1 MTFPI
6 ENQATIK
13 RRILD
18 ICQSQARTIVDIVRE
33 LALTVDSVAEKKPR
47 ATKTHYEGMLKLI
60 ADNDKLRTTLLE
72 EVASAGSLLTSR
84 EEFLRLMFCMT
95 TIADYAEALGFRLMG
110 ATDRNWKMEKKY
122 MERLSE
128 ILSLVLSEVTRMK
141 ETLHSLAFDPDK
153 AVELSKSVEELERK
167 IDINSRN
174 LDFEILS
181 GKLPLQEIFL
191 LRDIVG
197 RAEEIADLGVDVV
210 DLIRV
215 IALTG

>member
-6 ENQATIK
+6 ENQPTIK

-18 ICQSQARTIVDIVRE
+18 VCQNQARTIVDIVRE
-33 LALTVDSVAEKKPR
+33 LVLMVDSVAERKPR

-110 ATDRNWKMEKKY
+110 ATDRNWKMDAKF
-122 MERLSE
+122 MASLSE

-153 AVELSKSVEELERK
+153 AVELSKSVEDLERK

-181 GKLPLQEIFL
+181 SKLPLQEILL

>member
-6 ENQATIK
+6 QKESTIK

-18 ICQSQARTIVDIVRE
+18 VCQNQARTIVDIMRE
-33 LALTVDSVAEKKPR
+33 LALMVDSVAEKKPR

-84 EEFLRLMFCMT
+84 EDFLRLMFCMT

-110 ATDRNWKMEKKY
+110 ATDRNWKMDTKY
-122 MERLSE
+122 MASLSE

-153 AVELSKSVEELERK
+153 AVELSKSVEDLERK

-181 GKLPLQEIFL
+181 SKLPLQEILL

>member
-6 ENQATIK
+6 QKESTIK

-18 ICQSQARTIVDIVRE
+18 VCQNQARTIVDIMRE
-33 LALTVDSVAEKKPR
+33 LALMVDSVAEKKPR

-60 ADNDKLRTTLLE
+60 TDNDKLRTTLLE
-72 EVASAGSLLTSR
+72 EVASAGALLTSR

-110 ATDRNWKMEKKY
+110 ATDRNWKMDTKY
-122 MERLSE
+122 MASLSE

-153 AVELSKSVEELERK
+153 AVELSKSVEDLERK

-181 GKLPLQEIFL
+181 SKLPLQEILL

>member
-6 ENQATIK
+6 QKESTIK

-18 ICQSQARTIVDIVRE
+18 VCQNQARTIVDIMRE
-33 LALTVDSVAEKKPR
+33 LALMVDSVAEKKPR

-72 EVASAGSLLTSR
+72 EVASAGALLTSR

-110 ATDRNWKMEKKY
+110 ATDRSWKMDAKY
-122 MERLSE
+122 MASLSE

-153 AVELSKSVEELERK
+153 AVELSKSVEDLERK

-181 GKLPLQEIFL
+181 SKLPLQEILL

>member
-47 ATKTHYEGMLKLI
+47 ATKTHYEQMLKLI
-60 ADNDKLRTTLLE
+60 TDNDKLRATLLE
-72 EVASAGSLLTSR
+72 EVATVGSLLTSR
-84 EEFLRLMFCMT
+84 EDFLRLMFCMT

-122 MERLSE
+122 MESLSE
-128 ILSLVLSEVTRMK
+128 IMSLVLSEVTRMK

-167 IDINSRN
+167 IDTNSRN

>member
-6 ENQATIK
+6 ENQPTIK

-18 ICQSQARTIVDIVRE
+18 VCQSQARTIVDIVRE
-33 LALTVDSVAEKKPR
+33 LALMVDSVAEKKPR

-122 MERLSE
+122 MESLSE

-153 AVELSKSVEELERK
+153 AVELSKSVEGLERK

-181 GKLPLQEIFL
+181 SKLPLQEIFI

>member
-6 ENQATIK
+6 QKESTIK

-18 ICQSQARTIVDIVRE
+18 VCQNQARTIVDIMRE
-33 LALTVDSVAEKKPR
+33 LALMVDSVAEKKPR

-60 ADNDKLRTTLLE
+60 ADNDTLRTTLLE
-72 EVASAGSLLTSR
+72 EVASAGALLTSR

-110 ATDRNWKMEKKY
+110 ATDRNWKMDAKY
-122 MERLSE
+122 MASLSE

-153 AVELSKSVEELERK
+153 AVELSKSVEDLERK

-181 GKLPLQEIFL
+181 SKLPLQEILL

>member
-6 ENQATIK
+6 QKESTIK

-18 ICQSQARTIVDIVRE
+18 VCQNQARTIVDIMRE
-33 LALTVDSVAEKKPR
+33 LALMVDSVAEKKPR

-72 EVASAGSLLTSR
+72 EVASAGALLTSR

-110 ATDRNWKMEKKY
+110 ATDRNWKMDAKF
-122 MERLSE
+122 MASLSE

-153 AVELSKSVEELERK
+153 AVELSKSVEDLERK

-181 GKLPLQEIFL
+181 SKLPLQEILL